1 MIIYLLYSI
10 FINKSIDKLLVLLGQ
25 IRNNDPDYV
34 VSAMIQHKLLMHF
47 YFYHKNNARAI
58 SRMKG
63 TNYSLHD
70 IISATLSLIAE
81 NCNLLESFLLKCKEF
96 SSMK

>member
-1 MIIYLLYSI
+1 MGVKNKYLFFWKCRYYDNFMIIYLLYSI

-47 YFYHKNNARAI
+47 YFYHENNARAV
-58 SRMKG
+58 SRMNG
-63 TNYSLHD
+63 RLPR
-70 IISATLSLIAE
+70 
-81 NCNLLESFLLKCKEF
+81 
-96 SSMK
+96 